1 MHNVKVLDLQN
12 ILSNQI
18 KINTFQRGRKMKQNK
33 KCVLLALMLFAALSF
48 CLLVPAYAMP
58 SVRDGIVTDR
68 DGIIEGDSDVTL
80 PKVTLPNQ
88 NGTMTP
94 SEQETGDGGSAVMPG
109 LTDGADTSDRTP
121 STNSPA
127 TDRTTASVTTQSPR
141 TTQSPDTSAPTTTAQ
156 DEADGNGMAVW
167 GVILAIIIIAAVAV
181 ILYMLFAKR
190 R

>member
-1 MHNVKVLDLQN
+1 
-12 ILSNQI
+12 
-18 KINTFQRGRKMKQNK
+18 MKHNK
-33 KCVLLALMLFAALSF
+33 KCVLLALMLFAVLSF

-80 PKVTLPNQ
+80 PKVTLPDQ

-94 SEQETGDGGSAVMPG
+94 NEQGTDNGGSAVMPG
-109 LTDGADTSDRTP
+109 LTGGADTSDRTP
-121 STNSPA
+121 SSENPA
-127 TDRTTASVTTQSPR
+127 TDRTTTSAVTTRSPS
-141 TTQSPDTSAPTTTAQ
+141 TTQIPSTSSPADDMQ
-156 DEADGNGMAVW
+156 NDADGNGMAVW
-167 GVILAIIIIAAVAV
+167 GVILAIIIIAAIAV